1 MQFTAGKKDLQWEQT
16 LWIPLTGGLFLL
28 AAAATDMTIYLQAC
42 KNLEQEHT
50 HMHKHLYSEGTPTVQ
65 NVNIK
70 MSQGHI

>member
-16 LWIPLTGGLFLL
+16 LWIPLTGGLFYWQLQPQIWRF
-28 AAAATDMTIYLQAC
+28 IYKPV